1 MILTYDFS
9 DKVAVV
15 TGASRGLGEA
25 IAQTLAADGAKLVLV
40 ARSKDKLEALATSLP
55 NDPIVIEADL
65 AETDSAAKL
74 AKAILSETDKVDIL
88 VNNAGVGGRQK
99 MGEVRADLLD
109 YILDINVRNLI
120 LLTSELTPA
129 LKAARGNVVNISSIS
144 AYTGALGQIPYS
156 TSKGAVNSFTRNASL
171 DLGRSGVRINAVAP
185 GVIDDGM
192 WKTAFEMGVDREKTM
207 DAMRSSL
214 PLEGRWGNA
223 QDVANAVAWLASD
236 KAGYVTGQVI
246 RVDGG
251 ITV

>member
-1 MILTYDFS
+1 MTYDFS
-9 DKVAVV
+9 KKVAVV

-25 IAQTLAADGAKLVLV
+25 IARTLAADGARLVLV
-40 ARSKDKLEALATSLP
+40 ARSKDKLESLAVSLP

-65 AETDSAAKL
+65 GQPDSAETL
-74 AKAILSETDKVDIL
+74 AKTILERTERVDIL

-109 YILDINVRNLI
+109 YIMDINVRNLI

-129 LKAARGNVVNISSIS
+129 LKASRGNVVNISSIS

-207 DAMRSSL
+207 EAMRASL
-214 PLEGRWGNA
+214 PLEGRWGSA
-223 QDVANAVAWLASD
+223 QDVANAVAWLASE

-251 ITV
+251 ITM

>member
-1 MILTYDFS
+1 MAYNFS

-40 ARSKDKLEALATSLP
+40 ARSKDKMEALAATLP

-65 AETDSAAKL
+65 AQEDSATSL
-74 AKAILSETDKVDIL
+74 AQAILSKTDKVDIL

-109 YILDINVRNLI
+109 YIMDINVRNLI

-129 LKAARGNVVNISSIS
+129 LKASRGNVVNISSIS
-144 AYTGALGQIPYS
+144 AYTGALGQVPYA

-207 DAMRSSL
+207 EAMRASL
-214 PLEGRWGNA
+214 PLEGRWGSA

-251 ITV
+251 ITI

>member
-1 MILTYDFS
+1 MAYDFS
-9 DKVAVV
+9 NKVAVV

-25 IAQTLAADGAKLVLV
+25 TARTLAADGARLVLV
-40 ARSKDKLEALATSLP
+40 ARSKEKLESLAVSLP
-55 NDPIVIEADL
+55 HDPIAIEADL
-65 AETDSAAKL
+65 AKPDSAETL
-74 AKAILSETDKVDIL
+74 AKSILERTDRVDVL

-129 LKAARGNVVNISSIS
+129 LKESRGNVVNISSIS
-144 AYTGALGQIPYS
+144 AYTGALGQIPYA

-207 DAMRSSL
+207 EAMRASL
-214 PLEGRWGNA
+214 PLEGRWGSA

-236 KAGYVTGQVI
+236 KASYVTGQVI

-251 ITV
+251 ITI

>member
-1 MILTYDFS
+1 MAYDFS

-25 IAQTLAADGAKLVLV
+25 IAQTLASDGAKLVLV
-40 ARSKDKLEALATSLP
+40 ARSKDKMEALAATLP

-65 AETDSAAKL
+65 AQEDSASIL
-74 AKAILSETDKVDIL
+74 AQAILSVTDRVDIL

-99 MGEVRADLLD
+99 MGEVRSDLLD

-129 LKAARGNVVNISSIS
+129 LKASRGNVVNISSIS
-144 AYTGALGQIPYS
+144 AYTGALGQVPYA

-207 DAMRSSL
+207 EAMRSSL
-214 PLEGRWGNA
+214 PLEGRWGSA

-251 ITV
+251 ITI

>member
-1 MILTYDFS
+1 MLEVGQF
-9 DKVAVV
+9 

-40 ARSKDKLEALATSLP
+40 ARSKDKMEALATSLP

-65 AETDSAAKL
+65 AKEDSASTL
-74 AKAILSETDKVDIL
+74 AQAILNETNKVDIL

-129 LKAARGNVVNISSIS
+129 LKASRGNVVNISSIS
-144 AYTGALGQIPYS
+144 AYTGALGQIPYA

-207 DAMRSSL
+207 EAMRASL
-214 PLEGRWGNA
+214 PLEGRWGSA

-251 ITV
+251 ITI